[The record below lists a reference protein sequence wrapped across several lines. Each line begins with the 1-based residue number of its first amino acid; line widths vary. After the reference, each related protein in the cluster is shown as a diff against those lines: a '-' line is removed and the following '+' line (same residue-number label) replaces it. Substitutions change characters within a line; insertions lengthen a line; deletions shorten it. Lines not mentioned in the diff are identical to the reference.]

1 VKTEVGG
8 VDILINNAGV
18 VTGRK
23 ILDCSD
29 ALMKK
34 TMDVNAVAHFWVRCF
49 FVVVQ
54 WPFSWFM
61 MAA

>member
-1 VKTEVGG
+1 MKSEVGS
-8 VDILINNAGV
+8 VDILINNAGI

-34 TMDVNAVAHFWVRCF
+34 TMDVNAVAHFWVRSISQSIIYF
-49 FVVVQ
+49 
-54 WPFSWFM
+54 
-61 MAA
+61 

>member
-1 VKTEVGG
+1 VKTEVGR
-8 VDILINNAGV
+8 VDILVNNAGV

-34 TMDVNAVAHFWVRCF
+34 TMDVNATAHFWVSGQYCLVIF
-49 FVVVQ
+49 ELEV
-54 WPFSWFM
+54 S
-61 MAA
+61 

>member
-1 VKTEVGG
+1 VGN

-23 ILDCSD
+23 ILDCGD

-34 TMDVNAVAHFWVRCF
+34 TMDVNATAHFWVNCYYYYY
-49 FVVVQ
+49 
-54 WPFSWFM
+54 
-61 MAA
+61 